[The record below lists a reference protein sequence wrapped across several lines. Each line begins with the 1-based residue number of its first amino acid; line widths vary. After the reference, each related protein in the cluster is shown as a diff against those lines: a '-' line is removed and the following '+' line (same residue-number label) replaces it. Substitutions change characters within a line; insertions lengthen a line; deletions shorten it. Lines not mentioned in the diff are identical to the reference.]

1 MNDVLLKA
9 CEQILR
15 PIRMPRERATD
26 LARFWSQAPVI
37 EVLGGTVLLR
47 EGDPGDSILFV
58 MNGSIK
64 VTVKGSDG
72 QTIEAATLKSPMLLG
87 VTGVMDGKKRTSTCT
102 VDEVATVLRMRRP
115 VFMAA
120 ARRATPEAE
129 AIRQLLLITMHRQ
142 LLRATDQLRDV
153 LKTTKS

>member
-1 MNDVLLKA
+1 MNDDLLQA
-9 CEQILR
+9 CEKILR
-15 PIRMPRERATD
+15 PIRMPRELATD
-26 LARFWSQAPVI
+26 LARFWSQAPAI

-47 EGDPGDSILFV
+47 EDDPGDSLLFV

-64 VTVKGSDG
+64 VSVRSSEGKSIDV
-72 QTIEAATLKSPMLLG
+72 ATLSSPMLLG
-87 VTGVMDGKKRTSTCT
+87 VTGVVDGKKRTSTCT

-120 ARRATPEAE
+120 ARQPTPEGE

-142 LLRATDQLRDV
+142 LMRATDQLRDV
-153 LKTTKS
+153 LKTTEA

>member
-1 MNDVLLKA
+1 MTDALLQA
-9 CEQILR
+9 CEKILR
-15 PIRMPRERATD
+15 PIRMPRDLAPD
-26 LARFWSQAPVI
+26 LARFWSQAPAI
-37 EVLGGTVLLR
+37 EVLGGTILLR
-47 EGDPGDSILFV
+47 EGDPGDSLLFV
-58 MNGSIK
+58 MNGSVK
-64 VTVKGSDG
+64 VTVKCSEGK
-72 QTIEAATLKSPMLLG
+72 TIDVATLKSPMLLG
-87 VTGVMDGKKRTSTCT
+87 VTGVVDGKRRTSTCT

-153 LKTTKS
+153 LKTTAS